1 MAETKFQDNYR
12 EVVFALWYEG
22 GKNIGNKLIDAIPEE
37 NGAKPAISTII
48 KWRDMYGWLERAE
61 ILDVEVSQNI
71 TDEIVSKR
79 IEMYEKHS
87 KVAGELVEKGIQFLR
102 DNPIDSS
109 SDALKAIA
117 LGVDIERASIGQ
129 ADVGR
134 RILKMSDEQLTKEL
148 SRLVGKPVGNEDDII
163 DAETE
168 VSDD

>member
-1 MAETKFQDNYR
+1 MAQTKFADSYR

-22 GKNIGNKLIDAIPEE
+22 GKNIGNNLIDAIPDE
-37 NGAKPAISTII
+37 NGEKPAISTII

-61 ILDVEVSQNI
+61 VLDVQVSQNI

-87 KVAGELVEKGIQFLR
+87 RVAGELVEKGIQFLR
-102 DNPIDSS
+102 SNPIDSS

-134 RILKMSDEQLTKEL
+134 RILRMSDEQLTKEL
-148 SRLVGKPVGNEDDII
+148 ARLVGKPEGNDDDII

>member
-1 MAETKFQDNYR
+1 MAQTKFADNYR

-22 GKNIGNKLIDAIPEE
+22 GKNIGNNLIDAIPEE
-37 NGAKPAISTII
+37 NGEKPAISTII

-61 ILDVEVSQNI
+61 LLDVEVSRNI

-87 KVAGELVEKGIQFLR
+87 VVAGELVEKGIKFLR

-148 SRLVGKPVGNEDDII
+148 SRLVGKPMANDEEFI